1 MARAPISN
9 STNDCVFCRIAMGRL
24 PDPIVF
30 RTDQLIVFC
39 PYAPIQLGHSL
50 IVPQRHIP
58 NLYALPDELAGPIL
72 QMAARVAR
80 ALKQEFAADGI
91 SLRQHNDP
99 AGGQE
104 VFHFHLHVIPRYI
117 GDAERINTRLP
128 ALQHAEQVE
137 IATRLRAA
145 LLALP
150 AEKLELEYE

>member
-1 MARAPISN
+1 MSRAPAPG
-9 STNDCVFCRIAMGRL
+9 STDDCVFCRIATGRL

-39 PYAPIQLGHSL
+39 PHAPIQLGHCL

-58 NLYALPDELAGPIL
+58 NLYELPDDLAGPIL

-80 ALKQEFAADGI
+80 ALKQEFMADGI
-91 SLRQHNDP
+91 SLRQHNDL

-128 ALQHAEQVE
+128 PLPHTKQVE

-150 AEKLELEYE
+150 TENLEL